1 MIGGILALV
10 MTLTKP
16 VVDTADGFLAKL
28 GSGKVSEAYESTHSG
43 LKATTP
49 EADFASF
56 VSAARLDQF
65 ASSSWSNR
73 SIKNNVGRVEGT
85 VTLRSGESFA
95 MTIVMLSE
103 GDQWKVETV
112 NVDPAAMQGAPAT
125 PEAGSTAAPQTETVP
140 NP

>member
-103 GDQWKVETV
+103 GDQWKVETI

-125 PEAGSTAAPQTETVP
+125 PEEPSSEAPTATATP
-140 NP
+140 